1 MILGGRQS
9 LKEWRVIHKIKALY
23 DNGEGLTIRAIA
35 RQLGISRTTVK
46 KYLKQD
52 ETLTQQQQTVRR
64 RHQRLDSQ
72 RAYIIHLLKRFPGLS
87 AIKVWVKLRTKEPQ
101 LVVSERT
108 ARRYISQLKTTLTV
122 AQQRRYEPVLDMVP
136 GMQCQVDGGE
146 LRGVRIGEL
155 DRPVYFVVFVLSY
168 SRLMHV
174 GLSRV
179 PINTDTFVAMHDA
192 AFRYFGGCPE
202 ECVYDQ
208 TKLVV
213 LHEQYREL
221 TLNQAFHAYA
231 TAAGFRIQACEGY
244 DPESKGKVEAGVK
257 YVKHNALAGETF
269 AEWSALETHVQQW
282 LEDTANVRLHATTGE
297 SPHQRYARDE
307 KKHMRSYL
315 TPAYLSQP
323 RSPGATRHVDKTG
336 LLAWKANK
344 YSAPLVYQ
352 QARVGVHEHGSQ
364 LVLSALDSGQ
374 EIARHT
380 LCLGQGQIIKN
391 TDHYRNKQQQIIELE
406 HLIGQQLGDCAGEG
420 LCALL
425 KKTSP
430 RIYRDQLRGLKSLLE
445 RYPMPPALLRQLC
458 DRSQLTTTQIRD
470 YLRAYQ
476 SHPER
481 LQEPLPSPVSG
492 SSEPDTALS
501 PYAALV
507 PSPYSTEVEHESCH

>member
-1 MILGGRQS
+1 

-23 DNGEGLTIRAIA
+23 DNGEGLKIRAIA

-52 ETLTQQQQTVRR
+52 ETVTQHQQSVRKR
-64 RHQRLDSQ
+64 RQRLDAH
-72 RAYIIHLLKRFPGLS
+72 RDYIIHLLKSFPGLS
-87 AIKVWVKLRTKEPQ
+87 ATKVLAKLRAKEPQ
-101 LVVSERT
+101 LAISERT
-108 ARRYISQLKTTLTV
+108 ARRYISHLKTTLTV

-136 GMQCQVDGGE
+136 GVQCQVDGGE
-146 LRGVRIGEL
+146 LRGVRLGEL
-155 DRPVYFVVFVLSY
+155 DRTVYFVVFVLSY

-231 TAAGFRIQACEGY
+231 SAAGFRIQACEGF

-269 AEWSALETHVQQW
+269 ADWAALEAHVQQW
-282 LEDTANVRLHATTGE
+282 LDETANVRRHATTGE
-297 SPHQRYARDE
+297 APRSRYERDE
-307 KKHMRSYL
+307 KTHMRPYL

-323 RSPGATRHVDKTG
+323 RSPGATRQVDKTG
-336 LLAWKANK
+336 LLSWKANK

-352 QARVGVHEHGSQ
+352 QARVGVQEQGTQ
-364 LVLSALDSGQ
+364 LVLTALDSGQ
-374 EIARHT
+374 EIARHS
-380 LCLGQGQIIKN
+380 LCQGQGQIIKN
-391 TDHYRNKQQQIIELE
+391 TDHYRDKQQQIIELE
-406 HLIGQQLGDCAGEG
+406 HLIGQQLGDSAGEC

-445 RYPMPPALLRQLC
+445 RYPMPPVLLAQLC
-458 DRSQLTTTQIRD
+458 ERTQLSTTQIRD
-470 YLRAYQ
+470 YLLAYQ
-476 SHPER
+476 AHPER
-481 LQEPLPSPVSG
+481 LPAPPPTPATGGPAVSK
-492 SSEPDTALS
+492 ALT
-501 PYAALV
+501 PYASLTQCT
-507 PSPYSTEVEHESCH
+507 TEVDHDAYH

>member
-1 MILGGRQS
+1 M
-9 LKEWRVIHKIKALY
+9 KEWLVIHKIKALY
-23 DNGEGLTIRAIA
+23 DNGEGLKIRAIA

-52 ETLTQQQQTVRR
+52 EPLIEHHRAVRQR
-64 RHQRLDSQ
+64 RQRLDSQ
-72 RAYIIHLLKRFPGLS
+72 RDYIIHLLKSFPGLS
-87 AIKVWVKLRTKEPQ
+87 ATKVLAKLCAKEPQ
-101 LVVSERT
+101 LAVSERT
-108 ARRYISQLKTTLTV
+108 ARRYISRLKAGLTV
-122 AQQRRYEPVLDMVP
+122 AHQRRYEPVLDMVA
-136 GMQCQVDGGE
+136 GVQCQVDGGE

-155 DRPVYFVVFVLSY
+155 DRTVYFVVFVLSY

-231 TAAGFRIQACEGY
+231 SAAGFRIQACEGY

-269 AEWSALETHVQQW
+269 ADWSALETHLQQW
-282 LEDTANVRLHATTGE
+282 LEETANVRLHATTGE
-297 SPHQRYARDE
+297 SPRQRYARDE
-307 KKHMRSYL
+307 KMQMHSYL
-315 TPAYLSQP
+315 TPDYLSQP
-323 RSPGATRHVDKTG
+323 RSPGATRQVDKTG
-336 LLAWKANK
+336 LLSWKANK

-352 QARVGVHEHGSQ
+352 QARIGVQEQGTQ
-364 LVLSALDSGQ
+364 LVLTALDSGQ
-374 EIARHT
+374 EIARHS
-380 LCLGQGQIIKN
+380 LCQGHGQIIKN

-406 HLIGQQLGDCAGEG
+406 HLICQQLGDSAGEC

-425 KKTSP
+425 KTTSP

-476 SHPER
+476 GHPER
-481 LQEPLPSPVSG
+481 LQVPPQSPVSG
-492 SSEPDTALS
+492 HPPPDKALT
-501 PYAALV
+501 PYAALTL
-507 PSPYSTEVEHESCH
+507 STEGEHDACH